1 MGKIK
6 AGEGNRVIRRE
17 LPLLPLRG
25 ILVFPYT
32 IVHLDI
38 GRERSVAAIEQAMLA
53 DRLVLLVAQKDKDV
67 HAPKREDIYEIGT
80 IAEIKQL
87 LKLPGGTMR
96 ILVEGIVRGRL
107 LEFVAEAP
115 YFRVMVEECPNG
127 RGILKNRHEALL
139 RGVVHQFE
147 EYAKMGKKVPT
158 ETLGTV
164 LALDEPSQLADIMVS
179 HLNLNIAD
187 KQAILEALDI
197 DDRLELLTE
206 FIMREIEILE
216 LERRI
221 GLRVRKQMEK
231 AQKEYYLRE
240 QIKAIQKELGEKDER
255 QAEAEEYRD
264 KIAKAKLS
272 KKAEE
277 KALKEV
283 DRLEKMPLA
292 SAEGTV
298 VRTYLDWLLVLPWS
312 KSSRDKN
319 DLQRA
324 ETFLDEDHY
333 GLEKVKER
341 ILEYLAIR
349 KLTNKMKSPILCF
362 IGPPGV
368 GKTSLGKS
376 IARSLDRKFVRMSL
390 GGVRDEA
397 EIRGHRRTYV
407 GALPGRIIQG
417 IRTAET
423 RNSVFLLDEIDKMAS
438 DFRGDP
444 ASALL
449 EVLDPEQNHSFVDHY
464 LETPFDLSQTMF
476 ILTANTWQTIP
487 RPLLDRMEV
496 IKISGYTEDEKTNI
510 AKKYLLPKQVKA
522 HGLGED
528 VFTLTD
534 EMILKIVQGHTRES
548 GVRGLEREV
557 AHLCRKIAVKFVKK
571 NWEPRVLTGED
582 LEELLG
588 SPRYYY
594 QMAEEQPQ
602 VGAATGLAYTE
613 VGGDVLTI
621 EVTPLPGKGNLTLTG
636 KLGEVMKESAQAG
649 WTFVR
654 AHAKALGIPEDF
666 YDKVD
671 LHIHIPEGAIPKD
684 GPSAG
689 ITMATAMASALSH
702 QAVRDDVAMTG
713 EITLRGNV
721 LPIGGLKEKILAA
734 HRAGIKEI
742 ILPKKNQKDLEDIPQ
757 NVKESLRFHLVSR
770 IEEVL
775 KIALL
780 PLVVTDGYDQSI
792 PFMLR
797 NTSSEPM
804 VNPNEHPI
812 S

>member
-1 MGKIK
+1 M
-6 AGEGNRVIRRE
+6 VI
-17 LPLLPLRG
+17 
-25 ILVFPYT
+25 
-32 IVHLDI
+32 HLDI
-38 GRERSVAAIEQAMLA
+38 GRERSIAAIEQAMLG
-53 DRLVLLVAQKDKDV
+53 DRKMLLSAQKDTEV
-67 HAPKREDIYEIGT
+67 QSPYPEDIYEIGT
-80 IAEIKQL
+80 IAEVKQL

-96 ILVEGIVRGRL
+96 VLVEGIVRGRIL
-107 LEFVAEAP
+107 TYVTKEP
-115 YFRVMVEECPNG
+115 YFKVLVEECPSEKKG
-127 RGILKNRHEALL
+127 LRAEHETLI
-139 RGVVHQFE
+139 RGVTHQFQ

-158 ETLGTV
+158 ETVGTV
-164 LALDEPSQLADIMVS
+164 LAVDDPGQLADLMVS
-179 HLNLNIAD
+179 HLNLNVID
-187 KQAILEALDI
+187 KQAMLEKLDI
-197 DDRLELLTE
+197 GERLELLTE
-206 FIMREIEILE
+206 YIMREIEILE

-255 QAEAEEYRD
+255 QAEAEEYRE
-264 KIAKAKLS
+264 KIAKAKMP

-283 DRLEKMPLA
+283 DRLEKMPPA

-312 KSSRDKN
+312 KASRDKH
-319 DLQRA
+319 DLKRA
-324 ETFLDEDHY
+324 EECLNEDHY

-341 ILEYLAIR
+341 ILEHLAVR
-349 KLTNKMKSPILCF
+349 KLTKNKMKSPILCF

-368 GKTSLGKS
+368 GKTSLGQS

-417 IRTAET
+417 LRTAGT

-449 EVLDPEQNHSFVDHY
+449 EVLDPEQNHDFTDHY
-464 LETPFDLSQTMF
+464 LEVPFDLTQTMF

-496 IKISGYTEDEKTNI
+496 IHISGYTEDEKMNI
-510 AKKYLLPKQVKA
+510 AREYLLPKQIKA
-522 HGLGED
+522 HGLQD
-528 VFTLTD
+528 DTF
-534 EMILKIVQGHTRES
+534 ILPNELIVKIIQGYTRES
-548 GVRGLEREV
+548 GVRGLEREL
-557 AHLCRKIAVKFVKK
+557 ANLCRKIAVRYV
-571 NWEPRVLTGED
+571 NQGWQPRVLRGAD

-588 SPRYYY
+588 SPRYFY
-594 QMAEEQPQ
+594 QMAEEEPQ
-602 VGAATGLAYTE
+602 IGAATGLAYTE

-621 EVTPLPGKGNLTLTG
+621 EVTPLPGKGQLILTG
-636 KLGEVMKESAQAG
+636 KLGDVMKESAQAG
-649 WTFVR
+649 WTYVR
-654 AHAKALGIPEDF
+654 AHAKELGIAEDF
-666 YDKVD
+666 YDKID

-689 ITMATAMASALSH
+689 ITMATAMASALSR

-721 LPIGGLKEKILAA
+721 LPIGGLKEKVLAA

-742 ILPKKNQKDLEDIPQ
+742 IIPQKNKKDLEDIPDKVREQ
-757 NVKESLRFHLVSR
+757 LEFHLVSK
-770 IEEVL
+770 IDEVL

-780 PLVVTDGYDQSI
+780 PLIQPEEEPDRLPFLLGNEEVKSQSDPWLGY
-792 PFMLR
+792 
-797 NTSSEPM
+797 
-804 VNPNEHPI
+804 PI
-812 S
+812 